1 MVFHK
6 NPCNFEIFQTVMK
19 YFLKHYI
26 IIYCVFEIRTSIPY
40 LIIISTVPGVQI
52 VSSLSERRLEQA
64 NLITKEKLP
73 ILKRSQNKP
82 PQTINDLQFISHV
95 ITYNIAC
102 F

>member
-1 MVFHK
+1 M
-6 NPCNFEIFQTVMK
+6 
-19 YFLKHYI
+19 
-26 IIYCVFEIRTSIPY
+26 
-40 LIIISTVPGVQI
+40 
-52 VSSLSERRLEQA
+52 SSLVSERRLEQA

-102 F
+102 FQFYGFTTDQTSIEVNDLHFVHLV